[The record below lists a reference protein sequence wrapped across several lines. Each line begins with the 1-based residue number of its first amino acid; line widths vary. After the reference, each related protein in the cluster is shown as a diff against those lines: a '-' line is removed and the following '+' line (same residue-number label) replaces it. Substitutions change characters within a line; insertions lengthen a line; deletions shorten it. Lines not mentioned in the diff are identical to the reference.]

1 MDANQALAERF
12 EEHRVPLR
20 AVAYRLL
27 GSLNEA
33 EDAVQEAW
41 LRGGMPAS
49 ASTAPSR
56 GLGAATASDRT
67 PLGLLGTSPRTH
79 RWASVGCAARDSNP
93 EPLPKRAGGPIADLR
108 PLVGIGPDLGVWL
121 PLLSAGGQGL
131 PIVRGPSAAHGQR
144 NAGMLLRYCPLVSPL
159 VELS

>member
-12 EEHRVPLR
+12 EEHRVRCGRSPIGCSARSTRPRTPYRRHGCVAACLQAR
-20 AVAYRLL
+20 APRL
-27 GSLNEA
+27 A
-33 EDAVQEAW
+33 E
-41 LRGGMPAS
+41 
-49 ASTAPSR
+49 

-67 PLGLLGTSPRTH
+67 PLGLIGTSPRTH

-93 EPLPKRAGGPIADLR
+93 EALPKRAGGPIADLR
-108 PLVGIGPDLGVWL
+108 PLAGIGPDLGVWL

-144 NAGMLLRYCPLVSPL
+144 NAGMLLRYGPLVSPL